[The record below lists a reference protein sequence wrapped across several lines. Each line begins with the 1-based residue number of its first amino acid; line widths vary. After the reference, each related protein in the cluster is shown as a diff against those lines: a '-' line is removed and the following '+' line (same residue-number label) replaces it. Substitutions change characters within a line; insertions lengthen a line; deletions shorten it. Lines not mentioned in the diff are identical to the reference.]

1 MQKVTFAAILLSI
14 VATAPI
20 SGQSKK
26 STYQYTI
33 DLTEVV
39 DDKVRVELLSP
50 KITSSEITF
59 YLPKIIPGT
68 YAVAD
73 YGRFVSDFK
82 PTDKKGK
89 PLEFE
94 KVDENTW
101 KIKNATRLHKITY
114 WVDDSYDTELAG
126 PDIFQPAGTNIE
138 ANKNFVLNTSGFYGY
153 FENMKEEPIVLNVIR
168 SQDFYGA
175 TALVPSKHG
184 EPVTKLKLEKG
195 TQPSPSKKVDT
206 YEIDDYDQLIDSP
219 LMYSAPDTAV
229 IRVANTEVL
238 IGAYSPNKKITAK
251 EIAES
256 VKEILYA
263 QKEYLGG
270 TLPVDKYAF
279 IFYFTDQP
287 VTSYGALEHSTSSLY
302 FMPEATI
309 DQMNQQVRDMA
320 AHEFFHIVTPL
331 TVHSEEI
338 HNFDFNDPKMSKH
351 LWLYEGVTEY
361 FASNVQVKHELISP
375 DEYLDVLREKILI
388 AETFNDSVPFT
399 DISKFA
405 LDQYKD
411 QYYNVY
417 QKGALIA
424 LCLDIK
430 LRSLSEGK
438 YGLPELVRDLSKKY
452 GKDKPFQDEKL
463 FEEITAM
470 TYPEIGEF
478 LNRYVGGAESLPVK
492 EIFAMVGVNY
502 LESFRSPELNLGLES
517 NAVRVAESEAGPR
530 LAIADKDALN
540 PQGKALGF
548 ENGDELLKI
557 NGELIPY
564 NQEFPAFI
572 QKQQQSLVEGKP
584 LSYTVVRKDEA
595 GASKEVELSANAFV
609 VEREIRHLIGWN
621 DQATPE
627 QIALQKA
634 WIGKE

>member
-1 MQKVTFAAILLSI
+1 MPKIIFAAILISI
-14 VATAPI
+14 VVSAPVA
-20 SGQSKK
+20 GQSKK

-39 DDKVRVELLSP
+39 DDKVKVELLSP
-50 KITSSEITF
+50 KITASEITF
-59 YLPKIIPGT
+59 FLPKIIPGT

-73 YGRFVSDFK
+73 YGRFVSDFT

-101 KIKNATRLHKITY
+101 KIKNATRLHKISY
-114 WVDDSYDTELAG
+114 WVADSYDTELAG

-138 ANKNFVLNTSGFYGY
+138 ANKNFILNTSGFYGY

-168 SQDFYGA
+168 AQEHYGA
-175 TALVPSKHG
+175 TALIPTKHG
-184 EPVTKLKLEKG
+184 EPITKLKLEKG
-195 TQPSPSKKVDT
+195 SQPSPSKKVDM
-206 YEIDDYDQLIDSP
+206 YQVDDYDQLIDSP
-219 LMYSAPDTAV
+219 LMYSAPDTA
-229 IRVANTEVL
+229 IIKVANTEVL
-238 IGAYSPNKKITAK
+238 IGAYSPNNKITAK

-256 VKEILYA
+256 VKEVLYA
-263 QKEYLGG
+263 QKDYLGG

-287 VTSYGALEHSTSSLY
+287 VTSYGALEHSASSLY

-309 DQMNQQVRDMA
+309 EQMNQQLRDMA

-361 FASNVQVKHELISP
+361 FASNVQVKNELISP

-417 QKGALIA
+417 QKGALIGF
-424 LCLDIK
+424 CLDIK
-430 LRSLSEGK
+430 LRSLSGAK
-438 YGLPELVRDLSKKY
+438 YGLPDMIKDLSKKY

-463 FEEITAM
+463 FEEITAL

-478 LNRYVGGAESLPVK
+478 LNRYVGGSESLPLK
-492 EIFAMVGVNY
+492 ETFAMVGVNY
-502 LESFRSPELNLGLES
+502 LEKFLSPELNLGLES
-517 NAVRVAESEAGPR
+517 NAVRVSESEAGPR
-530 LAIADKDALN
+530 LAIANKDALN

-548 ENGDELLKI
+548 QDGDVLVKI
-557 NGELIPY
+557 NGEAIPY

-584 LSYTVVRKDEA
+584 LSYTVLRTDEG

-609 VEREIRHLIGWN
+609 VEREVRHLIGWN
-621 DQATPE
+621 DQATAE